1 MKKIVLL
8 IIAALALPLI
18 YQVNI
23 VEIIKL
29 RTFDALIKPV
39 EETGNIVL
47 LNITDKDLQ
56 KYGQWPWSREQL
68 GLIHVDLLNAGAT
81 SVSWVVS
88 FPEPDRFGK
97 DEVFAE
103 ALSYYP
109 SVLAMFE
116 TDTWN
121 DIPTTEGTV
130 ILGDEVGG
138 IQAQG
143 VLQNIPVLRDQALQ
157 GIVSAPV
164 DVDNLLRRM
173 PLLMRSPDGWLAAFA
188 TQMLKAVTGTNTY
201 VIKTNEYGIEEIRV
215 KQLHPIPTDQ
225 YGRVWIN
232 WTVPR
237 GTTLEAMD
245 VEGKMVVVNLK
256 AKGIL
261 PMTATPVGLLTPAEI
276 QAAVA
281 ETIIHASSQPMPGI
295 PANSILY
302 ELFIFASGTLAVF
315 IMVNYLGLYLGLGL
329 SLASM
334 VAVGGGGVFLIK
346 SGAVIDVTWTLISQ
360 YVTAS
365 PSFYIRFREQY
376 KLRQQIRDQFGTY
389 ISPEYVDIIIKNPD
403 LMVLGG
409 QNKTMS
415 YLFSDIVGFTPISEM
430 YMKNDDP
437 EGLVSLI
444 NHFLDEMTK
453 VVIGNGMTLDK
464 YMGDCIMAW
473 AGAPIPR
480 EDHAIITVKTA
491 IELELLCQKLN
502 QDLKDQGLDLPPVMF
517 GSGISTGPSIVG
529 NTGSSMRMNYSVIG
543 DAVNLGARLEGETRK
558 QDTPILLPQATY
570 DLIQNEI
577 ACVYVDKIKV
587 KGKEDEITIYAPLIK
602 GKVLKLKK

>member
-1 MKKIVLL
+1 MKKFVVLL
-8 IIAALALPLI
+8 MAALATPLI
-18 YQVNI
+18 YQVSI

-29 RTFDALIKPV
+29 RTFDAFIEPK
-39 EETGNIVL
+39 EQTGNIVL
-47 LNITDKDLQ
+47 LNITEEDLEKQ
-56 KYGQWPWSREQL
+56 GQWPWSREEL
-68 GLIHVDLLNAGAT
+68 GILHVELLNKGAT

-88 FPEPDRFGK
+88 FPEKDRLGG

-116 TDTWN
+116 TENWK

-138 IQAQG
+138 IEAKG
-143 VLQNIPVLRDQALQ
+143 VKQNIPMLRENALQ

-173 PLLMRSPDGWLAAFA
+173 PLLMRSPDGWIAAFA
-188 TQMLKAVTGTNTY
+188 TQMLKSVTGTDTY
-201 VIKTNEYGIEEIRV
+201 VIKTNEFGIEEIRV
-215 KQLHPIPTDQ
+215 KQLNPIPTDE

-237 GTTLEAMD
+237 GTSLTEMD

-261 PMTATPVGLLTPAEI
+261 PMTATPIGLLTPAEI

-281 ETIIHASSQPMPGI
+281 ETIIHASSQPMPSI
-295 PANSILY
+295 PSNALLY
-302 ELFIFASGTLAVF
+302 ELLIFALGTFAVF
-315 IMVNYLGLYLGLGL
+315 IMVNFLGLYLGLGL
-329 SLASM
+329 SLISILGVGAS
-334 VAVGGGGVFLIK
+334 GVFLIK
-346 SGAVIDVTWTLISQ
+346 SGALIDVTWTLISQ
-360 YVTAS
+360 FITAS
-365 PSFYIRFREQY
+365 VSFYIRFREQY
-376 KLRQQIRDQFGTY
+376 KLRQQIKDQFGTY
-389 ISPEYVDIIIKNPD
+389 ISPEYVDIIVKNPD

-430 YMKNDDP
+430 YMKKGDP

-453 VVIGNGMTLDK
+453 VVISNGLTLDK

-502 QDLKDQGLDLPPVMF
+502 QDLKNQGLDLPPVMF

-558 QDTPILLPQATY
+558 QDTPILLPQDTY

-587 KGKEDEITIYAPLIK
+587 KGKEDEITIYAPLID